1 MRRLNSQF
9 TTKYISEAGTRAEN
23 KDYFGFVEMDNVACW
38 VIAEGYD
45 KDTTI
50 SSAKLA
56 VDTVISEFTKKPS
69 LSKRTIKRCIKEA
82 NRQLKLQS
90 SKFHL
95 KASILVVVSNYTK
108 LRYAVCGNCRF
119 HIFRGSNILEKS
131 HDTSLYQEMIQ
142 EQEIVDDGEKGIEE
156 SRNLLQYLGKQGHLK
171 IKVSKKKK
179 LQNEDILLMTT

>member
-1 MRRLNSQF
+1 M
-9 TTKYISEAGTRAEN
+9 
-23 KDYFGFVEMDNVACW
+23 
-38 VIAEGYD
+38 
-45 KDTTI
+45 
-50 SSAKLA
+50 
-56 VDTVISEFTKKPS
+56 
-69 LSKRTIKRCIKEA
+69 
-82 NRQLKLQS
+82 
-90 SKFHL
+90 
-95 KASILVVVSNYTK
+95 VVVSNYTK

-179 LQNEDILLMTT
+179 LQNEDILLMTTWGLWEKITTVERSEEHTSELQSQR